1 VSFLV
6 DTNVLSEARK
16 PRQADTGVT
25 NWLLSTAPERL
36 YLSVLVLGE
45 VRRGTDALARRDAR
59 AAAVFE
65 DWLGRVQQD
74 YAERILPV
82 TEQIAQQ
89 WGRMD
94 VIRPMPAI
102 DGLMAATAVVHDLTF
117 VTRNGRDVE
126 GSGAR
131 TLNPFSG

>member
-1 VSFLV
+1 
-6 DTNVLSEARK
+6 
-16 PRQADTGVT
+16 
-25 NWLLSTAPERL
+25 
-36 YLSVLVLGE
+36 
-45 VRRGTDALARRDAR
+45 
-59 AAAVFE
+59 
-65 DWLGRVQQD
+65 
-74 YAERILPV
+74 
-82 TEQIAQQ
+82 
-89 WGRMD
+89 